1 LLASAMLAFVFAI
14 QNTPSDPGPAAGS
27 PLWQVVFMSFA
38 VILVLFEVLRGWRRG
53 IARQLARLGAL
64 IAAYFAAFYAGRIV
78 MPLLRPVL
86 KMPDVVLSILAGGV
100 LALLVYAI
108 ISGLGTI
115 LFKRTSQ
122 HDSAF
127 VRLLYGLTGAIFG
140 LFFGAFLVWLLVFG
154 VRSLGAVA
162 DAKVRQ
168 DAANQTNAVVHAVD
182 RRHAP
187 AEQNDESATLMT
199 SLARLKNSLELG
211 AVGDAV
217 RKADVIPTETYEKLG
232 KLGKVA
238 SDPERAHRFLSFP
251 GAHELSEHPKIV
263 ALKDDPEIADMI
275 SQGRYIDLLQNQK
288 ILDAANDPELRSA
301 VMKFDLDAALDFALE
316 QK

>member
-1 LLASAMLAFVFAI
+1 
-14 QNTPSDPGPAAGS
+14 
-27 PLWQVVFMSFA
+27 
-38 VILVLFEVLRGWRRG
+38 LFEVLRGWRRG

-100 LALLVYAI
+100 LALVVYAI
-108 ISGLGTI
+108 ISGLGTV

-122 HDSAF
+122 HESAF

-217 RKADVIPTETYEKLG
+217 RKADVIPTQTYEKLG

-288 ILDAANDPELRSA
+288 ILDAANDPELHSA
-301 VMKFDLDAALDFALE
+301 VMKFDLNAALDFALE